1 MSRTCRNAVRSIL
14 DWLQNIKYSFKRRK
28 NSRNPVKV
36 NATIY
41 NIALSLKNP
50 IFGLFGIHFFR
61 EIPLKTV
68 AFIQFL
74 PFIPH
79 KKYPKS
85 VAVRLFY
92 KCCTYLENSAYYW
105 IFHCLPYF
113 PKSRFFFPP
122 ISGSVYGA
130 IDILTKYPCSAS
142 HAGQFCG
149 ALVASTT

>member
-92 KCCTYLENSAYYW
+92 KCCTYLENSAYYHTDEYSYPLQS
-105 IFHCLPYF
+105 IC
-113 PKSRFFFPP
+113 FFVTLVLFRPFEFL
-122 ISGSVYGA
+122 GA
-130 IDILTKYPCSAS
+130 NKPSLFI
-142 HAGQFCG
+142 
-149 ALVASTT
+149 